1 MCKKIRAWIRERRPW
16 MFENHWLP
24 GLLSSLPGVPISIW
38 AISLGPF
45 VFCKGEMSESTKQ
58 HETIHYHQQLELLF
72 LGQWIL
78 YAIFW
83 LQGLWKYRKYAN
95 RGAKAYRENPFE
107 REAYDKESEEGYLD
121 HRVLYSWMKY
131 RY

>member
-1 MCKKIRAWIRERRPW
+1 MCEKFRIWISKRRPW

-24 GLLSSLPGVPISIW
+24 GFLSHFAPINIW
-38 AISLGPF
+38 AISAGPF

-78 YAIFW
+78 YGALW
-83 LQGLWKYRKYAN
+83 LRGLWEYKKHAD

-107 REAYDKESEEGYLD
+107 REAYDKQREEDYLS
-121 HRVLYSWMKY
+121 HRKLYSWAKY
-131 RY
+131 MGY